1 MATLNSRNI
10 PRRPLPDHEPYCKV
24 CQNKQYTIS
33 AGQEFAVA
41 ARCHACF
48 QVCPTCS
55 GAGVLFK
62 EDWTGAVTSKI
73 CSCRTVDERL
83 RLFNDATVPRR
94 YINADLN
101 SFDWR
106 DNKSLRDVQLALLK
120 LERDFEPGQKGIG
133 LSGPVG
139 SGKTHL
145 MAAFV
150 REITLSRG
158 IPTVFVEFTHL
169 LASIRAGYDKQQ
181 GEANVL
187 EPWIDAPVLI
197 IDELGKGLTTEWQMA
212 ILDELVSKRYN
223 RSVTTC
229 FTTNFPYR
237 DRTQS
242 SARSR
247 ENFEAVLL
255 EERVGERIFS
265 RISEMC
271 DLHRVDAEDYR
282 KPRTTTV

>member
-10 PRRPLPDHEPYCKV
+10 PRRPDHEPFCQV

-41 ARCHACF
+41 ARCQACF

-101 SFDWR
+101 SFDTR
-106 DNKSLRDVQLALLK
+106 GNESLRNVTLALLK

-187 EPWIDAPVLI
+187 EPLIDAPVLI

-223 RSVTTC
+223 RSVTTF
-229 FTTNFPYR
+229 FTTNFPFR

-265 RISEMC
+265 RIAEMC
-271 DLHRVDAEDYR
+271 DLYRVDAEDYR
-282 KPRTTTV
+282 KLRSTAV

>member
-10 PRRPLPDHEPYCKV
+10 PRNAGNEPFCQV
-24 CQNKQYTIS
+24 CLNKRYTIT

-41 ARCHACF
+41 ARCQACF
-48 QVCPTCS
+48 RVCPTCG

-62 EDWTGAVTSKI
+62 EDWTGALTSKI
-73 CSCRTVDERL
+73 CSCRTLDERL

-101 SFDWR
+101 SFDVR
-106 DNKSLRDVQLALLK
+106 GNESLRNVHLALLK

-150 REITLSRG
+150 REISLSRG
-158 IPTVFVEFTHL
+158 MPAVFVEFTHL

-187 EPWIDAPVLI
+187 EPLIDAPVLI

-212 ILDELVSKRYN
+212 ILDELISKRYN

-229 FTTNFPYR
+229 FTTNFPFR

-271 DLHRVDAEDYR
+271 DLYRVDAEDYR
-282 KPRTTTV
+282 KLRPTTG